1 MYKLIK
7 LVKFYLFTIA
17 LYTLKNKACLHF
29 NRKQAL
35 DNSNNTPV

>member
-1 MYKLIK
+1 MYALLTLIM
-7 LVKFYLFTIA
+7 FDLFKII
-17 LYTLKNKACLHF
+17 LTLKNKACLHF